1 MACAIPALR
10 LLQSLDLYGF
20 GEDQMA
26 TIGRSLKA
34 LPLPLLDWLFYTI
47 GFRSCWEALRLPP
60 TASRWDNTAILQHWH
75 VQQHKVATFASG
87 LHVRLGAASRV
98 FSLNDVA
105 LMLIADDV
113 LGGLSLVKLWQRE
126 RLEREGE
133 PASSLA

>member
-1 MACAIPALR
+1 M
-10 LLQSLDLYGF
+10 
-20 GEDQMA
+20 
-26 TIGRSLKA
+26 
-34 LPLPLLDWLFYTI
+34 
-47 GFRSCWEALRLPP
+47 
-60 TASRWDNTAILQHWH
+60 
-75 VQQHKVATFASG
+75 QQHKVATFASG